1 MVKEIN
7 SIKNEEPQQLIPE
20 ILVIGAGIAGMQAA
34 LDIGDKGFKVHLVE
48 KDPCIGGHMAQ
59 LDKTFP
65 TLDCS
70 ACISTPKMVDVGNHP
85 NINLF
90 TYSEVVQVEGKAGHF
105 KVTVRKKPRF
115 VDLTKCTGC
124 GDCAAQCPVTL
135 PSEFDMGLGKKKAI
149 YLSFPQAVPLKYT
162 IDRRGTSPC
171 TATCPLHCNAH
182 GYVALVS
189 QGKFKEALALVR
201 EKLPFPGI
209 LAYACAH
216 PCERECKRIEK
227 DRPISIC
234 ALKRFL
240 VDHGE
245 EPEFE
250 FTPSEDKGKKIAIVG
265 GGPSGLTA
273 AYDLRKMGYS
283 VTVFES
289 KGELG
294 GLVTHGFPSY
304 RLPRQVVE
312 KDLSVIAKM
321 GIEVKCNTQVGK
333 DVSPETLTQSYDAIF
348 SAGGIAGAGPIAH
361 AFEGLKKTSPSPF
374 PPRGKGEG
382 GGLKMTRRGT
392 IRVNPVSLETSVK
405 GIFAGGDM
413 VTGPGTI
420 IESMAHGRKAA
431 FSIDRYLRGEDL
443 LQGRETEGTQI
454 SPLRS
459 LLPYSKRMERE
470 ILPDMVKPVAASFTA
485 EEAMEEA
492 KRCLNCAGCSACGE
506 CAKAC
511 QPKAINYEMKEEFVE
526 LHVGSI
532 IVATG
537 FDPFDPKLKPEFGYG
552 KYPNVLQGLEIER
565 LCSAS
570 GPTKGEIIVDGKKPK
585 DVVFIHCVGSRDK
598 SAGNEYCS
606 RVCCMYT
613 AKQAHLLR
621 DKVPD
626 ANITVLYMDV
636 RAFGK
641 GFEEFYERV
650 QKERVVYRR
659 GNPSEVYR
667 RNGRLVVRAEDT
679 LLGEPFELEADLVVL
694 ASGLVPRKEDDLL
707 KDIVKLGKSA
717 DRFYEEAPGLDPIV
731 TAVDGVYLAGC
742 CQGPKDIPDTV
753 AQASGA
759 ASMACAFV
767 AKGRKT
773 EVKNLE

>member
-1 MVKEIN
+1 M
-7 SIKNEEPQQLIPE
+7 KNRNTTEVIPE
-20 ILVIGAGIAGMQAA
+20 ALVIGAGIAGMQAA
-34 LDIGDKGFKVHLVE
+34 LDIADKGFKVHLVE
-48 KDPCIGGHMAQ
+48 KESCIGGHMAQ

-70 ACISTPKMVDVGNHP
+70 ACISTPKMVDTANHP
-85 NINLF
+85 NINLL
-90 TYSEVVQVEGKAGHF
+90 TYSEIVRVEGKPGDF

-115 VDLTKCTGC
+115 VDVTKCTGC

-135 PSEFDMGLGKKKAI
+135 PNEFDLGLGKRKAI
-149 YLSFPQAVPLKYT
+149 YVSFPQAVPLKYT
-162 IDRRGTSPC
+162 MDRRGTSPC
-171 TATCPLHCNAH
+171 TATCPLHCNAQ

-189 QGKFKEALALVR
+189 QGKFKEAFQLVR

-209 LAYACAH
+209 LAYACSH
-216 PCERECKRIEK
+216 PCEKECKRIET
-227 DRPISIC
+227 DRPVPIC
-234 ALKRFL
+234 RLKRFL
-240 VDHGE
+240 VDHVE

-250 FTPSEDKGKKIAIVG
+250 FTPPEEKGKKIAIVG

-273 AYDLRKMGYS
+273 AYDLRKMGYRI
-283 VTVFES
+283 TLFES
-289 KGELG
+289 KNELG
-294 GLVTHGFPSY
+294 GLLTHGFPSY
-304 RLPRQVVE
+304 RLPGEVVE
-312 KDLSVIAKM
+312 KDLAVIDKM
-321 GIEVKCNTQVGK
+321 GIEAKCNTRVGK

-348 SAGGIAGAGPIAH
+348 IAGGITGAESILR
-361 AFEGLKKTSPSPF
+361 AFKGLK
-374 PPRGKGEG
+374 R
-382 GGLKMTRRGT
+382 TRRGT
-392 IRVNPVSLETSVK
+392 IQVNPISLETGVK
-405 GIFAGGDM
+405 GVFAGGDM

-431 FSIDRYLRGEDL
+431 LSIDRYLRGEDL
-443 LQGRETEGTQI
+443 LQGRESEGTQI

-470 ILPDMVKPVAASFTA
+470 VLPDMVKPLAAGPTA

-492 KRCLNCAGCSACGE
+492 KRCLNCAGCSDCGE

-511 QPKAINYEMKEEFVE
+511 QPKAIHYGMKEEIVE

-532 IVATG
+532 ILATG
-537 FDPFDPKLKPEFGYG
+537 FDPFNPKLKPEFGYG
-552 KYPNVLQGLEIER
+552 TYPNVLHGLEIER

-570 GPTKGEIIVDGKKPK
+570 GPTKGEIIIQGKKPK
-585 DVVFIHCVGSRDK
+585 EVVFIHCVGSRDK

-626 ANITVLYMDV
+626 ARITVLYMDV

-667 RNGRLVVRAEDT
+667 KNGKLVVRAEDT

-694 ASGLVPRKEDDLL
+694 ASGLVPRREEDIL
-707 KDIVKLGKSA
+707 KNMLGLESSSDK
-717 DRFYEEAPGLDPIV
+717 FYAEAPGLDPIM
-731 TAVDGVYLAGC
+731 TKKEGIFLAGC

-759 ASMACAFV
+759 ASLACAV
-767 AKGRKT
+767 LAKGRDPKVRSS
-773 EVKNLE
+773 E

>member
-1 MVKEIN
+1 MAVTEENKEIV
-7 SIKNEEPQQLIPE
+7 PE

-48 KDPCIGGHMAQ
+48 KEPCVGGHMAQ

-70 ACISTPKMVDVGNHP
+70 ACISTPKMVDTANHP
-85 NINLF
+85 NINLL
-90 TYSEVVQVEGKAGHF
+90 TYSEIVRIEGKPGHF
-105 KVTVRKKPRF
+105 KVMVRKKPRF
-115 VDLTKCTGC
+115 VDVTKCTGC
-124 GDCAAQCPVTL
+124 GDCAGQCPVIM
-135 PSEFDMGLGKKKAI
+135 PNEFDMGLGKRKAI
-149 YLSFPQAVPLKYT
+149 YIAFPQAVPLKYT
-162 IDRRGTSPC
+162 MDRRGISPC
-171 TATCPLHCNAH
+171 TDTCPLHCNSH
-182 GYVALVS
+182 GYVALIS

-201 EKLPFPGI
+201 QKLPFPGI

-234 ALKRFL
+234 DLKRFL
-240 VDHGE
+240 VDHVE
-245 EPEFE
+245 EAEFE
-250 FTPSEDKGKKIAIVG
+250 FTPPEERGKKIAIVG

-273 AYDLRKMGYS
+273 AYDLRKMGYG
-283 VTVFES
+283 VTLFES

-294 GLVTHGFPSY
+294 GLLTHGFPSY

-333 DVSPETLTQSYDAIF
+333 DISTETLAQSYDAIF
-348 SAGGIAGAGPIAH
+348 IAGGVTGAAPILH
-361 AFEGLKKTSPSPF
+361 AFKDLKK
-374 PPRGKGEG
+374 
-382 GGLKMTRRGT
+382 TRRGT
-392 IRVNPVSLETSVK
+392 IQVNPISLETSVK

-413 VTGPGTI
+413 VSGPGTI

-431 FSIDRYLRGEDL
+431 ISIDRYLRGEDL
-443 LQGRETEGTQI
+443 LQDREFEGTQI

-470 ILPDMVKPVAASFTA
+470 ILPDMVKAVAAGLTA
-485 EEAMEEA
+485 EQAMEEA
-492 KRCLNCAGCSACGE
+492 KRCLNCAGCSDCGE

-511 QPKAINYEMKEEFVE
+511 QPKAINYGMKEELVE

-537 FDPFDPKLKPEFGYG
+537 FDPFNPRLKPEFGYG
-552 KYPNVLQGLEIER
+552 VYPNVLHGLEIER

-570 GPTKGEIIVDGKKPK
+570 GPTKGEIIIEGKKPK

-650 QKERVVYRR
+650 QKERIVYRR

-667 RNGRLVVRAEDT
+667 RNGKLVVRAEDT

-707 KDIVKLGKSA
+707 KDIVKLEKSE

-731 TAVDGVYLAGC
+731 TGVDGIYLAGC

-767 AKGRKT
+767 AKGRKS
-773 EVKNLE
+773 ESKESKVESRG

>member
-1 MVKEIN
+1 MVKETN
-7 SIKNEEPQQLIPE
+7 PIKNEEPKEVIPE
-20 ILVIGAGIAGMQAA
+20 ALIIGAGIAGMQAA
-34 LDIGDKGFKVHLVE
+34 LDIADKGFKVHLVE
-48 KDPCIGGHMAQ
+48 KESCIGGHMAQ

-70 ACISTPKMVDVGNHP
+70 ACISTPKMVDTANHP
-85 NINLF
+85 NIHLL
-90 TYSEVVQVEGKAGHF
+90 TYSEIVRIEGEPGHF
-105 KVTVRKKPRF
+105 NVTVRKKPRF
-115 VDLTKCTGC
+115 VDVTKCTGC

-135 PSEFDMGLGKKKAI
+135 PNEFDMGLGKRKAI
-149 YLSFPQAVPLKYT
+149 YISFPQAVPLKYT
-162 IDRRGTSPC
+162 MDRRGTSPC
-171 TATCPLHCNAH
+171 TATCPLHCNAQ
-182 GYVALVS
+182 GYVALIS
-189 QGKFKEALALVR
+189 QGKFKEALQLVR

-216 PCERECKRIEK
+216 PCEKECKRIEE

-234 ALKRFL
+234 HLKRFL
-240 VDHGE
+240 VDHVE

-250 FTPSEDKGKKIAIVG
+250 FTPPEEKGKKIAIVG

-273 AYDLRKMGYS
+273 AYDLRRMGYRI
-283 VTVFES
+283 TLFES
-289 KGELG
+289 KNELG
-294 GLVTHGFPSY
+294 GLLTHGFPSY
-304 RLPRQVVE
+304 RLPREVVE
-312 KDLSVIAKM
+312 KDLAVIDKM
-321 GIEVKCNTQVGK
+321 GIEVKCNTQVGE
-333 DVSPETLTQSYDAIF
+333 DVSTEALSQSYDAIF
-348 SAGGIAGAGPIAH
+348 IAGGIAGAESIQR
-361 AFEGLKKTSPSPF
+361 AFKGLK
-374 PPRGKGEG
+374 R
-382 GGLKMTRRGT
+382 TRRGT
-392 IRVNPVSLETSVK
+392 IQVNPISLETGVK
-405 GIFAGGDM
+405 GVFAGGDM

-420 IESMAHGRKAA
+420 IESMAHGRKVAL
-431 FSIDRYLRGEDL
+431 SIDRYLRGEDL
-443 LQGRETEGTQI
+443 LQGRESEGTQI

-459 LLPYSKRMERE
+459 LLPHSKRMDRE
-470 ILPDMVKPVAASFTA
+470 VLPDMVKPFAASLTA

-492 KRCLNCAGCSACGE
+492 KRCLNCAGCSDCGE

-511 QPKAINYEMKEEFVE
+511 QPKAIDYGMKEEIVE

-532 IVATG
+532 ILATG
-537 FDPFDPKLKPEFGYG
+537 FDPFNPKLKPEFGYG
-552 KYPNVLQGLEIER
+552 TYPNVLHGLEIER

-570 GPTKGEIIVDGKKPK
+570 GPTKGEIIIQGKKPK
-585 DVVFIHCVGSRDK
+585 EVVFIHCVGSRDK

-621 DKVPD
+621 DKIPD

-650 QKERVVYRR
+650 QKERIVYRR

-667 RNGRLVVRAEDT
+667 RNGKLVVRAEDT

-694 ASGLVPRKEDDLL
+694 ASGLVPRREEDIL
-707 KDIVKLGKSA
+707 KNMLALENSSDK
-717 DRFYEEAPGLDPIV
+717 FYAEAPGLDPIM
-731 TAVDGVYLAGC
+731 TKKEGIFLAGC

-759 ASMACAFV
+759 ASLACTILARG
-767 AKGRKT
+767 KK
-773 EVKNLE
+773 

>member
-1 MVKEIN
+1 MMKSEETKEV
-7 SIKNEEPQQLIPE
+7 IPE
-20 ILVIGAGIAGMQAA
+20 ALVIGAGIAGMQAA
-34 LDIGDKGFKVHLVE
+34 LDIADKGFKVHLVE
-48 KDPCIGGHMAQ
+48 KESCIGGHMAQ

-70 ACISTPKMVDVGNHP
+70 ACISTPKMVDTANHP
-85 NINLF
+85 NINLL
-90 TYSEVVQVEGKAGHF
+90 TYSEIVRVEGKPGHF

-115 VDLTKCTGC
+115 VDVTKCTGC

-135 PSEFDMGLGKKKAI
+135 PNEFDMGLGNRKAI
-149 YLSFPQAVPLKYT
+149 YVSFPQAVPLKYT
-162 IDRRGTSPC
+162 MDRRGTSPC
-171 TATCPLHCNAH
+171 TATCPLHCNAQ
-182 GYVALVS
+182 GYVALIS
-189 QGKFKEALALVR
+189 QGKFKEALQLVR

-209 LAYACAH
+209 LAYACSH
-216 PCERECKRIEK
+216 PCEKECKRIET
-227 DRPISIC
+227 DRPVPIC
-234 ALKRFL
+234 HLKRFL
-240 VDHGE
+240 VDHVE

-250 FTPSEDKGKKIAIVG
+250 FTPPEEKGKKIAIVG

-273 AYDLRKMGYS
+273 AYDLRKMGYRI
-283 VTVFES
+283 TLFES
-289 KGELG
+289 KNGLG
-294 GLVTHGFPSY
+294 GLLTHGFPSY
-304 RLPRQVVE
+304 RLPGEVVE
-312 KDLSVIAKM
+312 KDLAVIDKM

-333 DVSPETLTQSYDAIF
+333 DVSQETLSQSYDAIF
-348 SAGGIAGAGPIAH
+348 IAGGFTGAESILR
-361 AFEGLKKTSPSPF
+361 AFKGLK
-374 PPRGKGEG
+374 R
-382 GGLKMTRRGT
+382 TRRGT
-392 IRVNPVSLETSVK
+392 IQANPSSLETGVK
-405 GIFAGGDM
+405 GVFAGGDM

-431 FSIDRYLRGEDL
+431 LSIDRYLRGEDL
-443 LQGRETEGTQI
+443 LQGRESEGTQI

-470 ILPDMVKPVAASFTA
+470 VLPDMVKPLAASPTA

-492 KRCLNCAGCSACGE
+492 KRCLNCAGCSDCGE

-511 QPKAINYEMKEEFVE
+511 QPKAINYGMKEEIVE

-532 IVATG
+532 ILATG
-537 FDPFDPKLKPEFGYG
+537 FDPFNPKLKPEFGYG
-552 KYPNVLQGLEIER
+552 TYPNVLHGLEIER

-570 GPTKGEIIVDGKKPK
+570 GPTKGEIIIQGKKPK
-585 DVVFIHCVGSRDK
+585 EVVFIHCVGSRDK

-650 QKERVVYRR
+650 QKERIVYRR
-659 GNPSEVYR
+659 ANPSEVYR
-667 RNGRLVVRAEDT
+667 RNGKLVVRAEDT

-694 ASGLVPRKEDDLL
+694 ASGLVPRREEDIL
-707 KDIVKLGKSA
+707 KNMLGLENSSDK
-717 DRFYEEAPGLDPIV
+717 FYAEAPGLDPIM
-731 TAVDGVYLAGC
+731 TKKEGIFLAGC

-759 ASMACAFV
+759 ASLACAV
-767 AKGRKT
+767 LAKGRRVEGGT
-773 EVKNLE
+773 